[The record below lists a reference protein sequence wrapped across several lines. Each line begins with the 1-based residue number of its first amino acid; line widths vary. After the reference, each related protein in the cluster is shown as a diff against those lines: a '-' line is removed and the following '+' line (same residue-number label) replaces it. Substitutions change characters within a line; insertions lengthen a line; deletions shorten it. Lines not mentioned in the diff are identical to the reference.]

1 MLLRQLFESKR
12 EQSVGII
19 FGRFNPPHMGHMK
32 AWEMASENDRWFVG
46 TNKST
51 QGPKDPLP
59 FDIKVKAMEAVYP
72 EIKGHIIAEQ
82 SWLTLAS
89 KIYKKHGNVV
99 LNVYTDEAWVTKA
112 LVQYNGKEGAHGFY
126 NFPNIQ
132 QQDTPRLSSA
142 TALRNAVAADNR
154 DAFGQAAG
162 VDPNTPIAGKPFF
175 DVVKYYL
182 MPHAEKAAAK
192 AVKKKAKEPAELA
205 EGPSLPSTLKS
216 ITTNGEPIT
225 QLYGKL
231 KAMAKRWVDN
241 NGSLKGFH
249 RNAAGQSAQWFNNF
263 YFNKLQNDLYA
274 LTTQVP
280 KYAPPLIAFL
290 KDASEGRERRINF
303 TEISGSL
310 PPILFNMGKRMK
322 DESLTQFA
330 RSWKARKD
338 EYDSYLSQLESEVG
352 GDDDFDYPAAKPEK
366 SKVPGQQNAQAEQIV
381 NNVLSKLPKKIAGE
395 IRNAIARSPNKIQ
408 ALHQELTKRKIQGVA
423 EAAQKPRC
431 TKWTYSGQWPNQVAT
446 CVTWDSPAGGQ
457 AASPA
462 KPTTPTGSK
471 VPGRPAVEEDNDPC
485 WDSHKMVGTKKKGGK
500 QVPNCVPKEHVNN
513 LNKNLA
519 ELSSDMLGRYKKAA
533 GDDATK
539 ADKAGDFEKGHKRF
553 KGIVKATNKQF
564 DNDMKGKK

>member
-1 MLLRQLFESKR
+1 MLLRHLFESKR
-12 EQSVGII
+12 DKSVGII

-32 AWEMASENDRWFVG
+32 AWEMASENSAWYVG

-72 EIKGHIIAEQ
+72 EIKGHIIAEV

-89 KIYKKHGNVV
+89 KVYKKYGNVV

-310 PPILFNMGKRMK
+310 PPILFNIGKRMK

-366 SKVPGQQNAQAEQIV
+366 SKVPGQQNAQAEEIV

-423 EAAQKPRC
+423 EAGQTPRC
-431 TKWTYSGQWPNQVAT
+431 IKWTYSGQWPNQVAT

-462 KPTTPTGSK
+462 KPTGSK

-485 WDSHKMVGTKKKGGK
+485 WDTHKMVGTKKKGSK

-533 GDDATK
+533 GADASK
-539 ADKAGDFEKGHKRF
+539 ADKEGNVDKGNKRF

>member
-1 MLLRQLFESKR
+1 
-12 EQSVGII
+12 
-19 FGRFNPPHMGHMK
+19 
-32 AWEMASENDRWFVG
+32 
-46 TNKST
+46 
-51 QGPKDPLP
+51 
-59 FDIKVKAMEAVYP
+59 MEAVYP
-72 EIKGHIIAEQ
+72 EIKGHIVAEQ

-162 VDPNTPIAGKPFF
+162 VDPNTPVAGKPFF

-192 AVKKKAKEPAELA
+192 PVKKKVK
-205 EGPSLPSTLKS
+205 
-216 ITTNGEPIT
+216 
-225 QLYGKL
+225 Q
-231 KAMAKRWVDN
+231 
-241 NGSLKGFH
+241 
-249 RNAAGQSAQWFNNF
+249 
-263 YFNKLQNDLYA
+263 
-274 LTTQVP
+274 
-280 KYAPPLIAFL
+280 
-290 KDASEGRERRINF
+290 
-303 TEISGSL
+303 
-310 PPILFNMGKRMK
+310 
-322 DESLTQFA
+322 
-330 RSWKARKD
+330 
-338 EYDSYLSQLESEVG
+338 
-352 GDDDFDYPAAKPEK
+352 PE
-366 SKVPGQQNAQAEQIV
+366 QD
-381 NNVLSKLPKKIAGE
+381 
-395 IRNAIARSPNKIQ
+395 
-408 ALHQELTKRKIQGVA
+408 VA
-423 EAAQKPRC
+423 ENAQKPRC

-513 LNKNLA
+513 LKKNLA

-564 DNDMKGKK
+564 DNDIKGKK